1 MSQEPAELAPQPRRG
16 SSFLTS
22 VQDCASVHARDTRAG
37 RDLRPDDWG
46 VLECDAGGSA
56 SLARINHS
64 RRHFRFG
71 GSGRCG
77 ASTAEPILYPS
88 AS

>member
-37 RDLRPDDWG
+37 RDLRPDQRG

-64 RRHFRFG
+64 RRHFGLVDPGDAGPARP
-71 GSGRCG
+71 SL
-77 ASTAEPILYPS
+77 SYPS